1 MALMKIGTIMSEI
14 STKSIKN
21 PRIRIIPIEMR
32 IKLISL
38 AGKLM
43 VWL

>member
-1 MALMKIGTIMSEI
+1 MSEI

-21 PRIRIIPIEMR
+21 PRMRIIPIEMR

-38 AGKLM
+38 AGKLWINSSTM
-43 VWL
+43 VSTSAI